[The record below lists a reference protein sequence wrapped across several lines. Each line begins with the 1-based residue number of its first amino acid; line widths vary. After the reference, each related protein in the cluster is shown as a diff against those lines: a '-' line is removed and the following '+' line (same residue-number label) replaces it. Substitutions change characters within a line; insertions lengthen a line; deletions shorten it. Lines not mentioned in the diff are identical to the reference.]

1 MNYAV
6 LLRRSPSGA
15 AVYVLREDEV
25 LAGGDGV
32 RYRLVCSTDDAGE
45 AQRTAAFER
54 ARILAGG
61 LGEDTTRSMVRRGL
75 VEHGGPAARVS

>member
-1 MNYAV
+1 MTYAV
-6 LLRRSPSGA
+6 LLRRSPSGT

-45 AQRTAAFER
+45 AQRAAALVR
-54 ARILAGG
+54 AQILAGG
-61 LGEDTTRSMVRRGL
+61 PGEDTTRLTVGRGL